1 MSEQLTQ
8 NAAAAA
14 VPSENGK
21 DEITFKILEHLGVL
35 RASAA
40 GWTRELNYV
49 SWCDR
54 PPKYDVREWTPDHK
68 KSTRGM
74 TFTDYE
80 MKKICEWV
88 TARNT
93 QLAGGGSPAES
104 AGQQGSGDIE

>member
-8 NAAAAA
+8 NAAAI
-14 VPSENGK
+14 PSESSK
-21 DEITFKILEHLGVL
+21 EEITFKIIEHLGVL

-54 PPKYDVREWTPDHK
+54 APKYDVREWTPDHK

-88 TARNT
+88 TARNLV
-93 QLAGGGSPAES
+93 LAGAGSPAVS
-104 AGQQGSGDIE
+104 ADVQEPGDME